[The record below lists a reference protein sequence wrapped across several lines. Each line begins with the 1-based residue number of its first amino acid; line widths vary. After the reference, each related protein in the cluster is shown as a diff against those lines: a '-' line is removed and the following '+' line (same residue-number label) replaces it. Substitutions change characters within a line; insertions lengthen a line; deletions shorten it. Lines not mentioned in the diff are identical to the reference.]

1 MADKFIQLHDQ
12 QNNLLFPRTYWRA
25 ILDAPSVAS
34 LDDLATKQDQLTAAN
49 SGPGIS
55 IETTTGGVLKISATQ
70 TSNYN
75 VLLNK
80 PSVNGITL
88 QGTLSLADLGISW
101 INSTD
106 DAAFE
111 IADDIGN
118 VALRVTNQGHLET
131 KLFNSEDLPTR
142 LGQFINDMGYI
153 TIQNVSD
160 FVNDYKTNIL
170 DPTYVAQAD
179 FISTLDAALNNGL
192 NPRFG
197 VLRFSND
204 ANYLTATSLQTKIVA
219 GTNISITT
227 SGDVMT
233 INSTASGGSGTTNY
247 NELSNRP
254 TLGGHLLAGAMT
266 YEYLNLPYV
275 ELTPDAAYQVTDD
288 IGNVVLRVTNQGHIV
303 SQQFNSENL
312 PTDLSQFTNNPGYLT
327 NASLVNIT
335 TPLKWGNHP
344 YPNTGVNDTYI
355 LGTNDVQNDPV
366 WVSKTTLLQ
375 GIQSQITSISNTKV
389 EASAVTINLTGWIT
403 SGSTASCTVQVSG
416 VTATN
421 TVLVTAHPNYADIFA
436 QHNIRCVGQ
445 AANQLSFSSEGD
457 PGTVQ
462 TNILIMNNVQ

>member
-80 PSVNGITL
+80 PSINGITL
-88 QGTLSLADLGISW
+88 QGALSLADLGISW
-101 INSTD
+101 TNPTD

-118 VALRVTNQGHLET
+118 VVLRVTNQGHLET
-131 KLFNSEDLPTR
+131 KLFDSENLPTR

-160 FVNDYKTNIL
+160 FVNDYKINIL

-179 FISTLDAALNNGL
+179 FISTLDAALNDGL

-197 VLRFSND
+197 VLRFLND
-204 ANYLTATSLQTKIVA
+204 ANYLTVTSLQTKIVA

-254 TLGGHLLAGAMT
+254 TLGGHLLTGA
-266 YEYLNLPYV
+266 
-275 ELTPDAAYQVTDD
+275 
-288 IGNVVLRVTNQGHIV
+288 I
-303 SQQFNSENL
+303 
-312 PTDLSQFTNNPGYLT
+312 
-327 NASLVNIT
+327 
-335 TPLKWGNHP
+335 
-344 YPNTGVNDTYI
+344 
-355 LGTNDVQNDPV
+355 
-366 WVSKTTLLQ
+366 
-375 GIQSQITSISNTKV
+375 KV
-389 EASAVTINLTGWIT
+389 AL
-403 SGSTASCTVQVSG
+403 C
-416 VTATN
+416 
-421 TVLVTAHPNYADIFA
+421 
-436 QHNIRCVGQ
+436 
-445 AANQLSFSSEGD
+445 
-457 PGTVQ
+457 
-462 TNILIMNNVQ
+462 